1 MKRISY
7 NQSAE
12 NPVVPGHRQ
21 LDPALEKWL
30 EGYNKLLQDLQASG
44 FKQTPSNA
52 REGLANL
59 TWTLVSEKPAI
70 KWVNDDIVKGDEF
83 DVSVRLYHPDPDS
96 TLPVLIYFHG
106 GGHMSGSISVYDRI
120 CRKMAQATQHL
131 VVSVDYRRAPECRYP
146 AGINDAVTVVKN
158 IWATLDERELSY
170 ARQLSIAGD
179 SAGGAIS
186 ATLSHRAQLDPDLNI
201 RRQVLIYPSLDYSM
215 QFASVDLNATG
226 YLLHKDK
233 MKWFFEHYFN
243 PQDDWMQASPLN
255 MQFSD
260 ALPETLLITAEF
272 DPLRDEGYAYIE
284 KLKQAGVEN
293 RHVHFNDMVHAFMNM
308 EDVVKTQCETLYSEI
323 GTFLKAKV

>member
-1 MKRISY
+1 MKRISF

-12 NPVVPGHRQ
+12 NSVTPSSRQ

-30 EGYNKLLQDLQASG
+30 EGYNKLLNDLLASG

-59 TWTLVSEKPAI
+59 TWTLVSQKPAI
-70 KWVNDDIVKGDEF
+70 KWVRDDIVKGDDF
-83 DVSVRLYHPDPDS
+83 DVCVRLYHPHPDRA
-96 TLPVLIYFHG
+96 LPVLIYFHG

-120 CRKMAQATQHL
+120 CRKIAQATQHL

-146 AGINDAVTVVKN
+146 AGINDAMTVVKN
-158 IWATLDERELSY
+158 IWDTLDERQLKYARELS
-170 ARQLSIAGD
+170 IGGD

-186 ATLSHRAQLDPDLNI
+186 ATIAHRTQHDPDITIN
-201 RRQVLIYPSLDYSM
+201 RQVLIYPSLDYSM
-215 QFASVDLNATG
+215 QFESVDLNGSG

-243 PQDDWMQASPLN
+243 PQDDWVQASPLN
-255 MQFSD
+255 MPFSE

-272 DPLRDEGYAYIE
+272 DPLRDEGYAYVE
-284 KLKQAGVEN
+284 KLNEAGVKN

-308 EDVVKTQCETLYSEI
+308 EDVVTTQCERLYSEI
-323 GTFLKAKV
+323 GTFLKEDD